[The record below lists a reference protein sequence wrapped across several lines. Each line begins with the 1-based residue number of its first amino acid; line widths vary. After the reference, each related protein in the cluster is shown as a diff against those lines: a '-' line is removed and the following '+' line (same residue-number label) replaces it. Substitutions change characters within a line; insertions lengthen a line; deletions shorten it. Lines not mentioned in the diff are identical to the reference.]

1 MKAWTWNLLSLGCA
15 ASLLATALAQPADPP
30 VEPPPGADTNAPA
43 PPHPIPAPSAPDD
56 LTPAPDE
63 MTPPPDEVMP
73 PGEFTP
79 PVGPPL
85 PTNALDTLPKVPAPA
100 PDSPPA
106 APPKPEE
113 PMQVSPPPTHLVA
126 DGEKGIRLNF
136 RNAPLEL
143 VLNHLSEAAGFII
156 VPEVDLRG
164 KVDVWSSQPLT
175 KDEAVDV
182 LNSVLAKNG
191 FAALRNGRTLTIVS
205 RDEAKKRDIP
215 VRSGS
220 DPAGIPKSD
229 EFVTQILPI
238 RYVNATQL
246 IRDLQPLLPTSS
258 IMTANEGGNALVITD
273 TQVNIRR
280 MAEIV
285 KALDTAL
292 ASVSAI
298 RVFPLKFADAKELAN
313 VVKELFQSQ
322 DSAQRGGNDP
332 RSRFFNFFRGR
343 DGGGPPGFGGPGG
356 DMGGGGSGGGSGGG
370 RAPTPRVVA
379 VADERSNALVVS
391 APEDQMPIIE
401 DLVRQVDT
409 DVDEVT
415 ELRVFRLRYADP
427 QEMADVI
434 SGLFPGTT
442 SSQNTTRGQLQFGG
456 RFGGRFGGLPF
467 GGGNNTGATGQQSA
481 RLQKQ
486 TQVVAVPD
494 PRTSSV
500 IVSAARDLME
510 QIAGMIQ
517 ELDADPAK
525 KQKVFVFSLENTD
538 PQAVQE
544 TLESLFPSQNYGT
557 AGGTRN
563 TRNTTR
569 QTGNQLNTR
578 ANQTQNQGF
587 GRSSGFGGS
596 SFGGSSFGGG
606 TMGR

>member
-15 ASLLATALAQPADPP
+15 AGLWASALAQPA
-30 VEPPPGADTNAPA
+30 EPPAEPPAGADTNAPA
-43 PPHPIPAPSAPDD
+43 PPTPAPLPPMPDDVAPAPDD
-56 LTPAPDE
+56 RAPAPDE
-63 MTPPPDEVMP
+63 VV
-73 PGEFTP
+73 P

-85 PTNALDTLPKVPAPA
+85 PTNARDALPRAPVPA
-100 PDSPPA
+100 PDSPAA

-113 PMQVSPPPTHLVA
+113 LMQVSPPPTHVVA

-175 KDEAVDV
+175 KEEAVDV

-313 VVKELFQSQ
+313 VVKELFQTQ

-343 DGGGPPGFGGPGG
+343 EGGGPPGFGGPGG
-356 DMGGGGSGGGSGGG
+356 DMGGGGAAGGATGGG

-379 VADERSNALVVS
+379 VADERSNSLVVS

-401 DLVRQVDT
+401 DLVKQVDT
-409 DVDEVT
+409 DVDEIT

-434 SGLFPGTT
+434 SGLFPSTT
-442 SSQNTTRGQLQFGG
+442 STQGSTRGQLQFGG
-456 RFGGRFGGLPF
+456 RFGGRFGGMPF
-467 GGGNNTGATGQQSA
+467 GGGNNTGASQQSA

-510 QIAGMIQ
+510 QIAGMVQ

-557 AGGTRN
+557 SGSTRN
-563 TRNTTR
+563 PRNTSR

-596 SFGGSSFGGG
+596 GFGGSSFGGG